1 MYLKLALRNT
11 KRSILDYLLY
21 ISSMVMLTSII
32 FFSNCIA
39 DWGNMQAGFQTMALP
54 LLIVMIMAALVNYI
68 NHFMVNQ
75 RAKEF
80 ATYMLLG
87 MEKDKLSLLFLCEL
101 SVIGLICFLLGVAL
115 GTGVF
120 TICCRTLLQETRSRS
135 ILRMILKSVLQTF
148 VYFCCVEVL
157 SIFFMKRRIYTLQ
170 IVQLMREKQRNQP
183 LGAGKKSFWGW
194 ALMTSFCSYLA
205 LLSGISFMPDGIMSV
220 SISLIALPMLVCV
233 FSFYKWLYAYIAHLR
248 LSQADTLYQ
257 GSRLYQ
263 IAEMTSGGETGATV
277 NTIFCICFIFSAAA
291 FVYGTFL
298 LSPDI
303 YIFER
308 TKQQWMGFLQVSICI
323 IFMIL
328 YFSVLSLLQVIDL
341 KRENRN
347 IRLLFHM
354 GKNRSDFKKLICM
367 QMLIKLFMPILMSF
381 IILWTAAPFVNYKM
395 DSILPAHNHLFNA
408 IGSFM
413 VCFFVLYLC
422 YFGVVYMI
430 SARYIKIVSV
440 ASYRR
445 HQKTGSE

>member
-11 KRSILDYLLY
+11 KRSLFDYLLY

-32 FFSNCIA
+32 FLSNSIA
-39 DWGNMQAGFQTMALP
+39 DWGDMQAGFQTMALP
-54 LLIVMIMAALVNYI
+54 LLIVMIMAVLVNYI
-68 NHFMVNQ
+68 NHFIIRQ

-87 MEKDKLSLLFLCEL
+87 MEKDKLSLVFLCEL
-101 SVIGLICFLLGVAL
+101 SVIGLVCCLLGVIL
-115 GTGVF
+115 GMGIF
-120 TICCRTLLQETRSRS
+120 SICCHTLLQETGSHS
-135 ILRMILKSVLQTF
+135 IFRIILKSTLQTF
-148 VYFCCVEVL
+148 FYFCCVEIL
-157 SIFFMKRRIYTLQ
+157 SIFFMKRKIYKLQ

-194 ALMTSFCSYLA
+194 MLMISFSGYLA
-205 LLSGISFMPDGIMSV
+205 LLSGISFMPDEIMSV
-220 SISLIALPMLVCV
+220 SVSLISLPILVCV
-233 FSFYKWLYAYIAHLR
+233 FSFYRWLYAFIASLR
-248 LSQADTLYQ
+248 LSQADALYQ
-257 GSRLYQ
+257 SNRLYQ
-263 IAEMTSGGETGATV
+263 IAEMTSGSKTRANV

-303 YIFER
+303 YIFEK
-308 TKQQWMGFLQVSICI
+308 TEQQWMGFLQVSICI
-323 IFMIL
+323 IFLII
-328 YFSVLSLLQVIDL
+328 YFSVLSLLQIIDL

-354 GKNRSDFKKLICM
+354 GKNCSDLKKLICM

-381 IILWTAAPFVNYKM
+381 IILWTATPFVNYKM
-395 DSILPAHNHLFNA
+395 NSILPVHNHLFNA

-430 SARYIKIVSV
+430 SARYIKFGI
-440 ASYRR
+440 
-445 HQKTGSE
+445 K